1 VERSEPFDAWDD
13 AGDDPRDDPRNDAR
27 DPRDPRDDQPNGSI
41 YGPAP
46 LPAHERTW
54 RHPSEVGHATW
65 VLTEPPVAIGR
76 GLLVTTGAIGCV
88 LGIAVLWLL
97 VPIGGGLAPTAAP
110 TVTSSFSA
118 SRPGVATLTSDASL
132 RTDLVTDS
140 TVALTLTQSSITLPS
155 EDVPLNTVLV
165 TRPATPDNNAVAVAV
180 SVGDVPYIVTTAH
193 AVDDQAGF
201 SIIGT
206 GDPADGSIV
215 AIDGNLAF
223 LQSAAAMDVVAFTET
238 GSAQVGDTVTVLG
251 QEQTPVQF
259 VGAGAVVGLDVAL
272 VREGTPVID
281 ESGALVALC
290 TLVQDAGGSYVA
302 LVPIGGPPTEPTT
315 DPGTTVPDTGVAD
328 TSTTSTTPGP
338 SSGTTPVSTPDTTS
352 TTTAVTVPVAWAGI
366 RFVGVDGAA
375 TPLIASVFTDSPAAL
390 AGLQSGDQIV
400 AVDAVAVTRQ
410 DEVLA
415 AIKAKAPGDTIV
427 FTVVA
432 NTAVTQPAPSTSNS
446 VPPAQRTIS
455 VVLGVYEPGV

>member
-1 VERSEPFDAWDD
+1 MERSEPFDAWDD
-13 AGDDPRDDPRNDAR
+13 AGDDPRDD
-27 DPRDPRDDQPNGSI
+27 QPHGSL

-46 LPAHERTW
+46 LPKHERAW

-65 VLTEPPVAIGR
+65 VLSEPPVAIGR
-76 GLLVTTGAIGCV
+76 GLLVTTGAMGCV

-110 TVTSSFSA
+110 AVTSSFSA
-118 SRPGVATLTSDASL
+118 TRPGVATLTSDASI
-132 RTDLVTDS
+132 RTDLVVDA
-140 TVALTLTQSSITLPS
+140 TVVLTQSSITLPS

-165 TRPATPDNNAVAVAV
+165 TRPAIPDTNAVAVAV

-201 SIIGT
+201 SIVGT
-206 GDPADGSIV
+206 GDPAGGSIV

-223 LQSAAAMDVVAFTET
+223 LKSTAAMDVVAFTET
-238 GSAQVGDTVTVLG
+238 GSAEVGETVTVLG

-259 VGAGAVVGLDVAL
+259 VGDGAVIGLDAAL

-302 LVPIGGPPTEPTT
+302 LVPIGGPPTDPTI
-315 DPGTTVPDTGVAD
+315 DTTVTVADTAVDD
-328 TSTTSTTPGP
+328 TSTTSTTP
-338 SSGTTPVSTPDTTS
+338 STVAGTTPGSVPDTTTM
-352 TTTAVTVPVAWAGI
+352 TTTVVVQVAWAGI
-366 RFVGVDGAA
+366 RFGGVDAAA
-375 TPLIASVFTDSPAAL
+375 TPLIASVVTDGPAAI
-390 AGLQSGDQIV
+390 AGLLAGDQIL
-400 AVDAVAVTRQ
+400 AVDGVEVTRQ

-415 AIKAKAPGDTIV
+415 AIKAKAPGDAIA

-432 NTAVTQPAPSTSNS
+432 NAAGPQPTGSTTTTA
-446 VPPAQRTIS
+446 VPPAPRTIS